1 MYHMNHAL
9 WAVTCCGMLI
19 SAQMNYWPC
28 MEIRVNW
35 LSWNLVLM
43 LFSPV
48 TLSGFDQILDAWV
61 SDEIPDE
68 EVLLHGFIE
77 DYLQE

>member
-1 MYHMNHAL
+1 
-9 WAVTCCGMLI
+9 
-19 SAQMNYWPC
+19 
-28 MEIRVNW
+28 
-35 LSWNLVLM
+35 M

-61 SDEIPDE
+61 SDENPDE